1 MPKYRHTWDD
11 KVTGNKYRLEIL
23 TYDTNYDA
31 AATAMTGREIIS
43 IGSMTREM
51 DELPI
56 GMMKP
61 PGLTVTMDFGSM
73 SPAMQERLRNA
84 ESGDLKNLWIFSVS
98 YDAGSTYEIE
108 FAGVQSRTE
117 SSQYTITTTGQ
128 TIVEYELEDMLWNM
142 LSLDGGAGLCAIL
155 QGDTNYDYE
164 TELYDVDVFSPAEA
178 ADSLFALKKFDLKV
192 RPASLATLINRY
204 VGWLRTIMPNVYLHY
219 TDPSDLAALAL
230 VGSVTGVGLD
240 IVSKACT
247 FYEQDSG
254 GSGGTLPRTALT
266 SLANTDILVPAYVED
281 DEGIIGGYA
290 SENDELSVAR
300 YQSGADWWK
309 DLCETFAVKMRW
321 RYIQRTSAG
330 GLDYLEI
337 LIVTGAIFEALE
349 VGAETITISSDVL
362 NGDVVVEEGAA
373 VIAKAETEWSG
384 GDEDMGNMVTT
395 NPGTRAQRTF
405 TVRTTVHN
413 NPTVKNY
420 LLQKGTYL
428 QLGPGLPGSPQTLG
442 DFVTLGL
449 PQTNL
454 LSYITDV
461 GAYAKIHET
470 MYITDGTTAT
480 LYFTTKSENPPVEA
494 GQLSLEEFTLW
505 CLDVQSEAGLPLAL
519 TKFYADRFG
528 DRNQSLVTLPM
539 KLRSIAGTGYDVGT
553 KVIISG
559 LSDLSHLNTS
569 NGQIVK
575 CDRNYEDGTMTL
587 GVLLCP

>member
-1 MPKYRHTWDD
+1 MPKYRQTWDD

-31 AATAMTGREIIS
+31 AHTDMTGREIIS

-51 DELPI
+51 DELPV

-73 SPAMQERLRNA
+73 ASAMQTYLRNA

-142 LSLDGGAGLCAIL
+142 LSLDGGAGLCTIL
-155 QGDTNYDYE
+155 QGDTTYEYE
-164 TELYDVDVFSPAEA
+164 TELYDVDVFSPVQA

-192 RPASLATLINRY
+192 RPASLVDLIDKYN
-204 VGWLRTIMPNVYLHY
+204 GWLRTILPNTYLHY
-219 TDPSDLAALAL
+219 TNPTQLAAITLAAP
-230 VGSVTGVGLD
+230 VTAFGSD
-240 IVSKACT
+240 IVSKGCT

-266 SLANTDILVPAYVED
+266 ALAAADVLLPAYVED

-290 SENDELSVAR
+290 SDNDELSVAR
-300 YQSGADWWK
+300 YQSGADWIK

-321 RYIQRTSAG
+321 RYIQKTTGG

-337 LIVTGAIFEALE
+337 KTAVGAIFEALE
-349 VGAETITISSDVL
+349 VPAETITISSDVL
-362 NGDVVVEEGAA
+362 TGDVVIEEGAA

-384 GDEDMGNMVTT
+384 GDQDMGNMVTT

-413 NPTVKNY
+413 NPTVKARN
-420 LLQKGTYL
+420 LQKGTLLANTSAPL
-428 QLGPGLPGSPQTLG
+428 Q
-442 DFVTLGL
+442 DYVTLGL

-461 GAYAKIHET
+461 GAYAKVHET

-575 CDRNYEDGTMTL
+575 CERNYEDGTMTL

>member
-31 AATAMTGREIIS
+31 AHTDMTGREIIS
-43 IGSMTREM
+43 IGTMTREM
-51 DELPI
+51 DELPV

-73 SPAMQERLRNA
+73 ASAMQTYLRNA

-117 SSQYTITTTGQ
+117 SSQYTITTAGQ
-128 TIVEYELEDMLWNM
+128 TIVEYELEDMFWNM
-142 LSLDGGAGLCAIL
+142 LSIDGGAGLCTIL
-155 QGDTNYDYE
+155 QGDTTYEYE
-164 TELYDVDVFSPAEA
+164 TELYDVDILSPYEN
-178 ADSLFALKKFDLKV
+178 ADSLFYLRPFDLKV

-204 VGWLRTIMPNVYLHY
+204 VGWLRTIMPNVYFHY
-219 TDPSDLAALAL
+219 TNPADLAAITLAAP
-230 VGSVTGVGLD
+230 VTAFGSD

-247 FYEQDSG
+247 FYEQ
-254 GSGGTLPRTALT
+254 GSYPRSFATQVSA
-266 SLANTDILVPAYVED
+266 ADVLVPAYVED

-300 YQSGADWWK
+300 YQSGADWLK

-321 RYIQRTSAG
+321 RYIQKTTGG

-337 LIVTGAIFEALE
+337 KTAVGAIFEALE
-349 VGAETITISSDVL
+349 VSAETITISSDVL
-362 NGDVVVEEGAA
+362 TGDVVIEESAA

-384 GDEDMGNMVTT
+384 GDQDMGNMVTT

-413 NPTVKNY
+413 NPTVKASQ
-420 LLQKGTYL
+420 LQKDTFRRLMSGFQDYATA
-428 QLGPGLPGSPQTLG
+428 
-442 DFVTLGL
+442 GL

-454 LSYITDV
+454 LSYITGA
-461 GAYAKIHET
+461 GAYSKVHEAV
-470 MYITDGTTAT
+470 MITDGSAANQ
-480 LYFTTKSENPPVEA
+480 YFTSKSSFPPVEP
-494 GQLSLEEFTLW
+494 GKLGLEEFTLW

-575 CDRNYEDGTMTL
+575 CERNYEDGTMTL